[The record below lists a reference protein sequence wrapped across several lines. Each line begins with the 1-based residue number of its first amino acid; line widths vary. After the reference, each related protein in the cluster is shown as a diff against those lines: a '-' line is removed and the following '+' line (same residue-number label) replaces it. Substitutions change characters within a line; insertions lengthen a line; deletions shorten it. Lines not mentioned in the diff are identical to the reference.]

1 MNTKM
6 IRNILLKLMAIEG
19 VFLLIPMVV
28 ALAYGEESYKSF
40 LIVAAGLIVTGLA
53 FSHKRPENQTIYA
66 KEGLFIVGIVWILWS
81 FFGSIPFI
89 ISGIIQN
96 PVDAFFE
103 AVAGFTTTG
112 ASLLT
117 EIETLPKGILFWRSF
132 TNWIGGMGVLVFVLA
147 ILPLANNRSMYL
159 MKAEVPGPTV
169 GKLVPKTMSTAK
181 ILYAI
186 YIVLTLLQTVL
197 LMAGGMSGYDSILH
211 AFSTAGTGGFST
223 RDLSIAAYD
232 SAYIDGVI
240 TVFMIIFSVNFNLFY
255 LVVIRKASQAVRS
268 EELRVFLGI
277 IGASILLII
286 INSYHIFPSLMT
298 ALRYVSFQV
307 ASIISTTGFAT
318 APFNHWPYFSQTIL
332 LLLMILGACAG
343 STGGGIKIARVVILC
358 KSIKREL
365 KRMVKPRSVSVIKM
379 DGKVVE
385 EETVQG
391 VHVYMLV
398 YVAILFLSILLI
410 GINGFDVTTNIS
422 SVITCLNNIGPAL
435 GDIAGP
441 VGNYSSFS
449 AFSKLVLI
457 LDMLIGRLEIFPII
471 LLVMPSLWKRKSI

>member
-1 MNTKM
+1 
-6 IRNILLKLMAIEG
+6 
-19 VFLLIPMVV
+19 
-28 ALAYGEESYKSF
+28 
-40 LIVAAGLIVTGLA
+40 
-53 FSHKRPENQTIYA
+53 
-66 KEGLFIVGIVWILWS
+66 
-81 FFGSIPFI
+81 
-89 ISGIIQN
+89 
-96 PVDAFFE
+96 
-103 AVAGFTTTG
+103 
-112 ASLLT
+112 
-117 EIETLPKGILFWRSF
+117 
-132 TNWIGGMGVLVFVLA
+132 MGVLVFVLA

-211 AFSTAGTGGFST
+211 AFATAGTGGFST

-449 AFSKLVLI
+449 EFSKLVLI